1 VKVQNLNE
9 DKKTIKERRLIYQKI
24 KPFMEAYGLQPEL
37 FQLKGKSIVFKSNNS
52 INTSHL
58 SRSGVTSKS
67 VIIPNKARKI
77 SVKKKN

>member
-1 VKVQNLNE
+1 
-9 DKKTIKERRLIYQKI
+9 
-24 KPFMEAYGLQPEL
+24 MEAYGLQPEL